1 MHVNIYMMHA
11 CIYIY
16 FYAWIVW
23 FNTFIVLEPKHTI
36 RAYKCIISRVQYDFE
51 NLFWKENKKW
61 KEKKKKKKLTFSP
74 GWYYQPGL
82 KGAGPVACQEAP
94 LVPVGVTHRD

>member
-1 MHVNIYMMHA
+1 MHIYFYA
-11 CIYIY
+11 IYIY

-36 RAYKCIISRVQYDFE
+36 RAYKCIISNVQYDFE

-61 KEKKKKKKLTFSP
+61 KEKKKEKKTFSP
-74 GWYYQPGL
+74 GSYYQLGL
-82 KGAGPVACQEAP
+82 KGAGRMACQEAP

>member
-16 FYAWIVW
+16 FYAWIVS
-23 FNTFIVLEPKHTI
+23 FNTFIVFEPKHTI
-36 RAYKCIISRVQYDFE
+36 RVYKCIISSVQYDFK

-61 KEKKKKKKLTFSP
+61 KEKKKEKTFSP
-74 GWYYQPGL
+74 GSYYQSGL
-82 KGAGPVACQEAP
+82 KVPAIVACQEAP
-94 LVPVGVTHRD
+94 LIPVGVTHRD

>member
-16 FYAWIVW
+16 IYTYIYTYIYSSMLELCHS

-36 RAYKCIISRVQYDFE
+36 HAYKCIISSVQYDFE
-51 NLFWKENKKW
+51 NLF
-61 KEKKKKKKLTFSP
+61 
-74 GWYYQPGL
+74 
-82 KGAGPVACQEAP
+82 
-94 LVPVGVTHRD
+94 

>member
-1 MHVNIYMMHA
+1 MHA
-11 CIYIY
+11 YIYIF

-36 RAYKCIISRVQYDFE
+36 RAYKCIISSVQYDFE

-61 KEKKKKKKLTFSP
+61 KEKKKEKKTFSP
-74 GWYYQPGL
+74 GSYYQPGL
-82 KGAGPVACQEAP
+82 KVPAIVACQEAP
-94 LVPVGVTHRD
+94 LVPVDVIHRD